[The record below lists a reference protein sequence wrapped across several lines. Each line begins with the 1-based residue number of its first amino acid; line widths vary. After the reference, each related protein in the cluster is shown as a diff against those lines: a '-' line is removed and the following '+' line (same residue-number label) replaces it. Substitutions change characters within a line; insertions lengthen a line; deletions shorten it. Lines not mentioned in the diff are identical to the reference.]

1 MPSNFTK
8 WTSEN
13 EGADFIDVNYFANE
27 QSEILFEDLKV
38 TMKFGWKIH
47 TVEYKDKNSNFRRLQ
62 PVNQTDD
69 ATTNDEAAMN
79 GVFGIT
85 L

>member
-1 MPSNFTK
+1 M
-8 WTSEN
+8 E
-13 EGADFIDVNYFANE
+13 
-27 QSEILFEDLKV
+27 
-38 TMKFGWKIH
+38 FGWKIH

-85 L
+85 LQM